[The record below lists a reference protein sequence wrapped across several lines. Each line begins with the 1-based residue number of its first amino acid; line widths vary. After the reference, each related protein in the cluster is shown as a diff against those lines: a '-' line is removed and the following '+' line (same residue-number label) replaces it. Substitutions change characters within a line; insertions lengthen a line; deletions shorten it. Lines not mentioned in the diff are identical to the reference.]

1 MENFETQI
9 NKSDYKILIVDDI
22 MSNVLLLKVLLT
34 KENYQ
39 ICTASN
45 GTDAIRVTHE
55 EMPDLILLDIMMPD
69 MSGYEVAQV
78 LKKDETTKE
87 IPIIF
92 LTALNSSADIV
103 RGFECG
109 CSDFVPKPFNKEEL
123 MIRVMHQI
131 SLVAAKRLIAE
142 KNEELKKTLLGRD
155 KLYSVI
161 AHDLRSPMASMKMIL
176 NMLVTSLTPEGIG
189 EDTYSMINIAN
200 KQTEELFSLL
210 DNLLKWTKSQIGR
223 LNVVYQDFVIDEM
236 IAGVIDIFS
245 TVAKVKNIS
254 LKYERSESDGLEVH
268 ADIDMCKTVFRN
280 LLSNAIKFSD
290 SGSSIEVYTYHENGM
305 LIVNVR
311 DHGCGMSEEDQKR
324 LFNTETHFTKYST
337 ANEEGSGLGLLLC
350 KDFVEKNGG
359 RLTLQSVEGEGS
371 TFSFSV
377 PLSQK
382 GKSQVS

>member
-1 MENFETQI
+1 
-9 NKSDYKILIVDDI
+9 
-22 MSNVLLLKVLLT
+22 
-34 KENYQ
+34 
-39 ICTASN
+39 
-45 GTDAIRVTHE
+45 
-55 EMPDLILLDIMMPD
+55 
-69 MSGYEVAQV
+69 
-78 LKKDETTKE
+78 
-87 IPIIF
+87 
-92 LTALNSSADIV
+92 
-103 RGFECG
+103 
-109 CSDFVPKPFNKEEL
+109 
-123 MIRVMHQI
+123 
-131 SLVAAKRLIAE
+131 
-142 KNEELKKTLLGRD
+142 
-155 KLYSVI
+155 
-161 AHDLRSPMASMKMIL
+161 
-176 NMLVTSLTPEGIG
+176 IG

-280 LLSNAIKFSD
+280 LLSNAIKFSE

-324 LFNTETHFTKYST
+324 LFNTETHFTKYGT